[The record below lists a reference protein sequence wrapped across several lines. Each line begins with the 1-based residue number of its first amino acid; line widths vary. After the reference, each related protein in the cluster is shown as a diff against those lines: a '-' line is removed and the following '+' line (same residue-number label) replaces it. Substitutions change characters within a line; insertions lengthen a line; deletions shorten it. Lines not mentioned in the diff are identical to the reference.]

1 MRQPIRALLATV
13 VAVAAILI
21 AAAAS
26 SSAATPPTAAPS
38 STSEHTPS
46 TPGVGATCVIQHPDC
61 NDMGF
66 GAGGSEP
73 GTSGSGDG
81 TAPPTIAPV
90 PTCGPTTNGAA
101 SGPDGTVATLPCI
114 PGPERKPQ
122 PLIVVPRSAMVD
134 VRPISFTS
142 ATVGPDDRTVDVQ
155 FWSGVEPCS
164 VLDHVDVAYGT
175 DTVTI
180 TLFEGSDPSA
190 GMVACPDLA
199 MLKQVTVA
207 LDQPLAGRSI
217 VDGAK

>member
-1 MRQPIRALLATV
+1 MRQPIRALIAA
-13 VAVAAILI
+13 AVAAAALLI
-21 AAAAS
+21 AASAS
-26 SSAATPPTAAPS
+26 SSAAAPTDGAEHVPATPP
-38 STSEHTPS
+38 
-46 TPGVGATCVIQHPDC
+46 GIGATCVIQHPDC

-73 GTSGSGDG
+73 GSSGSVDG
-81 TAPPTIAPV
+81 AAPPTVAPSPPCGHTEPAPV
-90 PTCGPTTNGAA
+90 
-101 SGPDGTVATLPCI
+101 SGPNTTVATLPCI

-122 PLIVVPRSAMVD
+122 PLVVVPRSGMANIQ
-134 VRPISFTS
+134 PIAFTS
-142 ATVGPDDRTVDVQ
+142 ASVRSDDRTVDIR

-199 MLKQVTVA
+199 MLKQVTVE
-207 LDQPLAGRSI
+207 LDQDLAGRRI
-217 VDGAK
+217 VDGAA